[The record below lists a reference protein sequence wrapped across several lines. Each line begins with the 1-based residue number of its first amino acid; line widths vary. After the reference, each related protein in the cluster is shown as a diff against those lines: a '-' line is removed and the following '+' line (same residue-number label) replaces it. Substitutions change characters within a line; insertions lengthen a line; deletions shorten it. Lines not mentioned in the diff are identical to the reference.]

1 MKKTIKLAALFL
13 VICITGMFLM
23 ACMPS
28 SVDAA
33 KDKMTKAG
41 YSVEDYQVNGDGVVG
56 GIYAFKSSGSVF
68 TGDLTTSAINAVLYE
83 TEEDAVDAVNA
94 SIFSNPTRNGKWL
107 YWGDEEAIE
116 AFTK

>member
-28 SVDAA
+28 SIDAA

-41 YSVEDYQVNGDGVVG
+41 YSVEDYPVNGDGVVG
-56 GIYAFKSSGSVF
+56 GIYAFKKSGSVF

-83 TEEDAVDAVNA
+83 TEEDAVNAVNA
-94 SIFSNPTRNGKWL
+94 AIFTSPVRDGKWV
-107 YWGDEEAIE
+107 YSGDEEAIN
-116 AFTK
+116 AFKK